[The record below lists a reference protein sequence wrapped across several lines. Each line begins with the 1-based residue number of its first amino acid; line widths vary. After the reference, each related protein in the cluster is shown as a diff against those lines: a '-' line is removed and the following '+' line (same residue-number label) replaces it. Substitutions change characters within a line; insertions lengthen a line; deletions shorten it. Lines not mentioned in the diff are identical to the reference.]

1 MFRSIKE
8 LLGYQ
13 IMAKDGQIGKVED
26 LFFSDESW
34 IVRYLVA
41 DTGPWIFGR
50 KVLVSMQALGHP
62 VWASQTFPV
71 ELTREQV
78 ENSPNADLA
87 KPVSRQYEE
96 KLFEHYRWQS
106 YWAMSNVVPG
116 RSFFIPPNLFR
127 DPNEP
132 VDENDL
138 ETHLRSTRE
147 LLEYRVVATDGE
159 AGSVKDF
166 IIDDEGWQLKY
177 MVVDVGDA
185 LELENEKMILVA
197 LEWIKFIRI
206 ADKEIL
212 IDLNREAI
220 KFSPPFDPNL
230 AVNRQYEEVL
240 YDYHG
245 RPKYWQVVDRV

>member
-1 MFRSIKE
+1 MAFAQTAERSSCRRGLRRFQMQRCAWIVKEKKRTSMLFNEQKEFDKGGKSMFRSIKE

-50 KVLVSMQALGHP
+50 KVLVSMQALGQP

-78 ENSPNADLA
+78 ENSPDADLA

-116 RSFFIPPNLFR
+116 RSFFIPTNLFR

-132 VDENDL
+132 VEEYDL
-138 ETHLRSTRE
+138 ETPLRSTRE
-147 LLEYRVVATDGE
+147 ML
-159 AGSVKDF
+159 
-166 IIDDEGWQLKY
+166 
-177 MVVDVGDA
+177 
-185 LELENEKMILVA
+185 
-197 LEWIKFIRI
+197 
-206 ADKEIL
+206 
-212 IDLNREAI
+212 
-220 KFSPPFDPNL
+220 
-230 AVNRQYEEVL
+230 
-240 YDYHG
+240 
-245 RPKYWQVVDRV
+245 